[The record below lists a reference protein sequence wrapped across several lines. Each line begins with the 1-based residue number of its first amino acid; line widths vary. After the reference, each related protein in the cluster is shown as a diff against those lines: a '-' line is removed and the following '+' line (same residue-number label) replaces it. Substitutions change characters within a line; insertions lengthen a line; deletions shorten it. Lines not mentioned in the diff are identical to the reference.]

1 MNQAVVAVLDG
12 TKARFFTLETAEF
25 PEYESSPNLV
35 EHQSLT
41 NNAKELAGKDLW
53 ANTKTGRNRG
63 SRSQGHGYDDHRQ
76 NHVSE
81 FERSFAKEI
90 ESQII
95 ELVQERDARQLLLVA
110 EPQMLGLIRDS
121 LAPHLPKNVK
131 LQELAK
137 DLCKLK
143 PLDIHEYLAHKNLI
157 PARNVVTV

>member
-1 MNQAVVAVLDG
+1 MNQAVVAILDG

-35 EHQSLT
+35 EHQSLKNRT
-41 NNAKELAGKDLW
+41 KELSGKELW

-76 NHVSE
+76 NHVNE

-90 ESQII
+90 ENKII
-95 ELVQERDARQLLLVA
+95 ELIHEYDSRQVLLIA
-110 EPQMLGLIRDS
+110 EPQMLGFIRDS
-121 LAPHLPKNVK
+121 LTPHLPKNVNF
-131 LQELAK
+131 QELAK

-143 PLDIHEYLAHKNLI
+143 PLEIHEYLARKNLI
-157 PARNVVTV
+157 PHRHVVAL